1 MVGDPSLL
9 RTRLALSRERLIL
22 SLQSRRMA
30 SCTDTA
36 RYKPALA
43 RPKAVGGVVVG
54 ERVGGTLARRE
65 KGLGRSGRHVG
76 AERINSR
83 IRCVLDI
90 TGLDVKEVLLAP
102 CNPAAVALA
111 GDGDREAVDERD
123 VDACD
128 GEVPGVGAGAY

>member
-1 MVGDPSLL
+1 
-9 RTRLALSRERLIL
+9 
-22 SLQSRRMA
+22 MA
-30 SCTDTA
+30 SGTDTA
-36 RYKPALA
+36 RYQPALA
-43 RPKAVGGVVVG
+43 RAKAVRGVVVG

-76 AERINSR
+76 AEGVDSS

-90 TGLDVKEVLLAP
+90 TDLDVEEVLLAP

-111 GDGDREAVDERD
+111 GDGDGEAVDERD

-128 GEVPGVGAGAY
+128 GEVPGVGTGAY

>member
-1 MVGDPSLL
+1 
-9 RTRLALSRERLIL
+9 
-22 SLQSRRMA
+22 MA
-30 SCTDTA
+30 SCTDAA
-36 RYKPALA
+36 RDQPALA
-43 RPKAVGGVVVG
+43 RAKAVRGVVVG

-76 AERINSR
+76 AEGVDSR

-90 TGLDVKEVLLAP
+90 TSLDVEEVLLAP

-111 GDGDREAVDERD
+111 CDWDREAVDERD

-128 GEVPGVGAGAY
+128 GEFPGVGAGAY